1 MAEKADPNSHA
12 QCGLPKGRKVLFS
25 TRKTHHPYRSTIS
38 LVRTRHEENVD
49 WQGYLDPQLID
60 ARELSTLDEGDLS
73 SAVAAA
79 RSGEERPATQSQR
92 IALELKQLE
101 LEVHKVTQRRIPRLE
116 YLRKGP
122 GVVVPR

>member
-1 MAEKADPNSHA
+1 
-12 QCGLPKGRKVLFS
+12 VLFS
-25 TRKTHHPYRSTIS
+25 TKKTHQPFRPTIS

-60 ARELSTLDEGDLS
+60 SQELSTLDEGDLS
-73 SAVAAA
+73 SAVSAA
-79 RSGEERPATQSQR
+79 RSGAERPATKSQR

-101 LEVHKVTQRRIPRLE
+101 FEIHKVTRRRIPRLE

-122 GVVVPR
+122 DVVVPR